1 MEAFKKRREA
11 KGKKVK
17 TVSFAKDDMVRVHPI
32 ATYKRWNHRQYI
44 FVCSHLSYFEENGE
58 GQEDELVEENFDQPM
73 GDVEMTPA
81 EIERE
86 QLSRESH
93 VEEDLNFNSTFSLAE
108 VEAPRIRKKPFL
120 GIEGLMD
127 EDLEE
132 EQ

>member
-1 MEAFKKRREA
+1 
-11 KGKKVK
+11 
-17 TVSFAKDDMVRVHPI
+17 
-32 ATYKRWNHRQYI
+32 
-44 FVCSHLSYFEENGE
+44 
-58 GQEDELVEENFDQPM
+58 M

-108 VEAPRIRKKPFL
+108 VEAPRIRKRPAL

-127 EDLEE
+127 EDFEE
-132 EQ
+132 E